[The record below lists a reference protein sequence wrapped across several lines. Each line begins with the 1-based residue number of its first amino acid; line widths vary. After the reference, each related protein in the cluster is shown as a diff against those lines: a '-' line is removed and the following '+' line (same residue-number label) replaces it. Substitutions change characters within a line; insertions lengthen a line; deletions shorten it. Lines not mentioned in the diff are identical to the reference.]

1 MVRIHGFSLI
11 GFLGSSIKA
20 ISEFSSI
27 AEKVSK
33 AESIPKA
40 VSDAGSN
47 LVNSKININPL
58 TLFSGSELTVAKNEI
73 KDITEVIRSLEN
85 RGILLKRT
93 TRKIGSKKGGFLNVL
108 RPLML
113 VGLPLVKNVLTPLA
127 KSILAPLRLT
137 TTTSATD
144 AAV

>member
-1 MVRIHGFSLI
+1 MDFPWLV
-11 GFLGSSIKA
+11 FLGSSIKA

-93 TRKIGSKKGGFLNVL
+93 TRKIGSKKGEFLNVL

>member
-1 MVRIHGFSLI
+1 MDFPWLV
-11 GFLGSSIKA
+11 FLGSSIKA

-33 AESIPKA
+33 AEIILKA

>member
-1 MVRIHGFSLI
+1 MV
-11 GFLGSSIKA
+11 FLGSSIKA

-58 TLFSGSELTVAKNEI
+58 TLLSGSELTVAKNEI

>member
-1 MVRIHGFSLI
+1 MDFPWLV
-11 GFLGSSIKA
+11 FLGSSIKA

-40 VSDAGSN
+40 VSDAGSD

-93 TRKIGSKKGGFLNVL
+93 TRKIGSKKGEFLNVL

>member
-1 MVRIHGFSLI
+1 MDFPWLV
-11 GFLGSSIKA
+11 FLGSSIKA
-20 ISEFSSI
+20 ISEFLSI

>member
-1 MVRIHGFSLI
+1 MDFPWLV
-11 GFLGSSIKA
+11 FLGSSIKA

-58 TLFSGSELTVAKNEI
+58 TLLSGSELTVAKNEI

-108 RPLML
+108 KPLML

>member
-1 MVRIHGFSLI
+1 MDFPWLV
-11 GFLGSSIKA
+11 FLGSSIKA

-58 TLFSGSELTVAKNEI
+58 TLLSGSELTVAKNEI